1 MAQYGERGAARVACP
16 MLIRLVYASRST
28 DCSAHDLPAILEWS
42 RRVNPEL
49 EVTGVLCYLDGIYMQ
64 YLEGEESKVD
74 ALFKSI
80 RADRRHGSVTLLERR
95 AISKRAFPEWSMAL
109 LEWDDN
115 TRGIFRSF
123 SPDAKLDFY
132 AADPSTAA
140 PMLRALVRAPG
151 WKLT

>member
-1 MAQYGERGAARVACP
+1 
-16 MLIRLVYASRST
+16 MLIRLVYASRSHGRS
-28 DCSAHDLPAILEWS
+28 DQDLSAILEWS

-49 EVTGVLCYLDGIYMQ
+49 EVTGVLCYLDGVYMQ

-80 RADRRHGSVTLLERR
+80 QADKRHGSVTPLERR
-95 AISKRAFPEWSMAL
+95 AIAKRAFPAWSMAL

-115 TRGIFRSF
+115 TRAIFRSF
-123 SPDAKLDFY
+123 SPEAQLDFY

-140 PMLRALVRAPG
+140 PMLRALARAPG
-151 WKLT
+151 WKLS